1 VVPLLSTLL
10 LSYCVTVIRVS
21 SLIRDWPLRFVIDVY
36 DPCYRLRSV
45 FRSHIRVSGR
55 ISSRPLGIGMSSKYF
70 LSVVRSVFVRR
81 RGLRGPLGSYVDWTC
96 RGHLTPL
103 RNILHQG
110 FYVNFMWM
118 SPGGGASNIWYWW
131 FSTQCS
137 MHQCMCIDS
146 HASLE
151 SGRTIFGEA
160 LVQVFFYM
168 LQYASSFMWIDSH
181 SCLGYMCLWSGR
193 AVPGLLF
200 TISNNFSSH
209 NLK

>member
-1 VVPLLSTLL
+1 MHARS
-10 LSYCVTVIRVS
+10 CITVSRVS

-70 LSVVRSVFVRR
+70 LSVVRSVFVRQ
-81 RGLRGPLGSYVDWTC
+81 RGLRGPLWSYVDWAC

-118 SPGGGASNIWYWW
+118 SPGGGASNIWTSIGTGGFLHNAVCTNACALIPMLVWSLAGQYLEKHWCRC
-131 FSTQCS
+131 FSTCCS
-137 MHQCMCIDS
+137 MLQVSCGLTPI
-146 HASLE
+146 
-151 SGRTIFGEA
+151 
-160 LVQVFFYM
+160 LVLDTCVCGVDEQS
-168 LQYASSFMWIDSH
+168 QDCSSQF
-181 SCLGYMCLWSGR
+181 
-193 AVPGLLF
+193 P
-200 TISNNFSSH
+200 TISV
-209 NLK
+209 LTT